1 MQAVDPNNPPSTPPQ
16 PDAELVEAAFR
27 ELHGPSLHG
36 FALLVTL
43 GDRHRA
49 AMLAADA
56 LEAAG
61 DRLASLRHPE
71 RAAAWLRWHAAR
83 AAKRDDRRLASPDRM
98 AALRDL
104 GITPAALAGL
114 AGLSQT
120 ERAGLVAVAI
130 ERLDRRDV
138 ATIVGRD
145 GTRLDRFLRA
155 ARRRYLVGATAS
167 PGDLDSSPG
176 PIRRRIAASAARTLA

>member
-1 MQAVDPNNPPSTPPQ
+1 MQAVDPNNPPSTPPP

-155 ARRRYLVGATAS
+155 ARRRYLAGATAQ

>member
-1 MQAVDPNNPPSTPPQ
+1 MQTIDPIDPHSAPPPR
-16 PDAELVEAAFR
+16 DAEVVEAAFR

-43 GDRHRA
+43 GDRQRA

-61 DRLASLRHPE
+61 DRLGSLRHPE
-71 RAAAWLRWHAAR
+71 RAAAWLRRRVAR
-83 AAKRDDRRLASPDRM
+83 EARRDDRRLVSAERM
-98 AALRDL
+98 AALRDV
-104 GITPAALAGL
+104 GITPASLAGL
-114 AGLSQT
+114 AGLSPT
-120 ERAGLVAVAI
+120 ERAGLVAVAV

-145 GTRLDRFLRA
+145 GARLDRFLRA
-155 ARRRYLVGATAS
+155 ARRRYLAGATAS
-167 PGDLDSSPG
+167 PAGLDGSPG
-176 PIRRRIAASAARTLA
+176 PLRRRIAASAARTLT